1 MAVAKVK
8 VLSVEERVWDPLSS
22 PDWDREKHS
31 KEAIMRIKRL
41 GGTPCEIFVAKKLY
55 CFINMLVC
63 SHTHT
68 HACRDLQAIYT
79 DPLPGVCVVPEQD
92 DITKVS

>member
-31 KEAIMRIKRL
+31 KEAIMRIKR
-41 GGTPCEIFVAKKLY
+41 
-55 CFINMLVC
+55 
-63 SHTHT
+63 
-68 HACRDLQAIYT
+68 
-79 DPLPGVCVVPEQD
+79 
-92 DITKVS
+92 